1 MLLNYKQQGEGAPL
15 IILHGLL
22 GTMDNWG
29 GQIKVLSQHF
39 QVIAV
44 DLRNHGHSPHS
55 GDMSYALMADD
66 IVELIDHL
74 GFNKVNIIGHSMG
87 GKTAMQLALNHPERI
102 DQLIVVDIS
111 PIEYPPHHAN
121 VFEGLYS
128 IDLATLTS
136 RNEASKQLAQYVDDH
151 GTRAFLLKNL
161 YRTADNTFAW
171 LMNLDALYN
180 QYGNICA
187 APNGNPFNAE
197 VLFVKGELSDY
208 MLPAHRGAVLKLF
221 PQARYKVVMG
231 SGHNP
236 HAEKPADFSKIAL
249 NHLNKGRH

>member
-55 GDMSYALMADD
+55 DDMSYALMADD

-74 GFNKVNIIGHSMG
+74 GFSKVNIIGHSMG

-151 GTRAFLLKNL
+151 GTRAFLLK
-161 YRTADNTFAW
+161 
-171 LMNLDALYN
+171 
-180 QYGNICA
+180 
-187 APNGNPFNAE
+187 
-197 VLFVKGELSDY
+197 KSLS
-208 MLPAHRGAVLKLF
+208 HSR
-221 PQARYKVVMG
+221 
-231 SGHNP
+231 
-236 HAEKPADFSKIAL
+236 
-249 NHLNKGRH
+249 